1 MIPVLALATLAMI
14 LLIGLFPVESLLS
27 APNHLTRFQVSTRGR
42 LKGPHRQPQS
52 PPLAYKNNRSI
63 STSFLCRHHTSLKA
77 HAQVQVQGLREI
89 LRTKG
94 FSGILQ
100 MKGPLPKFPP
110 LAYLLT
116 LLAAGF
122 GFPVSEDLLV
132 VYATVREYKS
142 VNTVR
147 KAFLFACVWMGVVGS
162 DLVTYFIG
170 SIIRRTYDFGPVSD
184 SGLGLAGSSSAAPL
198 SPPLTP
204 SSKPLTPKSRLPS
217 FLRKLPPLPGPL
229 KRLLN
234 SPFVGFYVRLMFG
247 FRGPMM
253 LWAGFERIGPL
264 KFLIGSSVGALGSI
278 GIQGA
283 MGLSILKRLK

>member
-1 MIPVLALATLAMI
+1 L
-14 LLIGLFPVESLLS
+14 
-27 APNHLTRFQVSTRGR
+27 
-42 LKGPHRQPQS
+42 
-52 PPLAYKNNRSI
+52 
-63 STSFLCRHHTSLKA
+63 LKA
-77 HAQVQVQGLREI
+77 HAQVQGLREI
-89 LRTKG
+89 LKTKG
-94 FSGILQ
+94 FSGILT

-110 LAYLLT
+110 VAYFLT

-132 VYATVREYKS
+132 VYATVSEFNS

-147 KAFLFACVWMGVVGS
+147 KIFLFACVWLGVVGS

-170 SIIRRTYDFGPVSD
+170 SIIRRTTDYGIESD
-184 SGLGLAGSSSAAPL
+184 SGSESGQSDSGGMSSSAASSTTP

-204 SSKPLTPKSRLPS
+204 SSSKSPPSKSRLPS
-217 FLRKLPPLPGPL
+217 FLLKLPPIPAPL

-253 LWAGFERIGPL
+253 LWAGYERIGPI
-264 KFLIGSSVGALGSI
+264 KFLLGSSVGALGSM

-283 MGLSILKRLK
+283 IGLSVLERLN